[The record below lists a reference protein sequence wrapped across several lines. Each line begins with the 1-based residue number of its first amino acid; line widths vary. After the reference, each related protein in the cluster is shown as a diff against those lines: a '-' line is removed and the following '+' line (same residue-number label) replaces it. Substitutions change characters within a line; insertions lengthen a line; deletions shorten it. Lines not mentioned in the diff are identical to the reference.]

1 MIQEYQTQNE
11 LNPKIWY
18 GDHLKPGLRLKLL
31 KIAQYFYEFLGIDAP
46 IKGVILTGS
55 NVNYN
60 WTDTSDIDLHVL
72 INYKDV
78 NDSIPFV
85 REYMM
90 AKKSIW
96 NNTYPLQYKGMPIEM
111 YAQDE
116 NEPHASTGV
125 LFEL

>member
-11 LNPKIWY
+11 LNPKLWD
-18 GDHLKPGLRLKLL
+18 GDQLKPGLRLKLL

-90 AKKSIW
+90 AKRVFGTI
-96 NNTYPLQYKGMPIEM
+96 LI
-111 YAQDE
+111 
-116 NEPHASTGV
+116 H
-125 LFEL
+125 